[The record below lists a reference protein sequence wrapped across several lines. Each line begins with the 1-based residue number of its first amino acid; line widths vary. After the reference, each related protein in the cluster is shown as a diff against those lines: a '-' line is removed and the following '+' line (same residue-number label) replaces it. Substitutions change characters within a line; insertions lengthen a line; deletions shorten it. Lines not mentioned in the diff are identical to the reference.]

1 MASIPLGTGVYA
13 PLRYPIFRRIWLASL
28 LSNLG
33 QLIQGVGAAWAMTE
47 LTRAADMVALVQTAS
62 MLPLMLVSVA
72 AGAIADMYDRRLVG
86 LIALS
91 IALVGAVTLA
101 MISWAGLVT
110 PYLLLAFCFVIG
122 SGMALFSP
130 SWQASASEQVP
141 ADTLPAAIALNSI
154 SYNIAR
160 SFGPAIGGILVAAAG
175 AIAAFAANAL
185 LYIPLIVVLF
195 LWQRRHEP
203 PRLPPERIHR
213 AIVSGF
219 RYIANSPPIR
229 IVLARTAVMGL
240 LGGSMSALLP
250 LVVRD
255 QLHGGAQVYGIM
267 LGALGMGAVAGALNV
282 AYVRKRFASETA
294 VRACAL
300 TLGVAIAVVGL
311 SHSPVLTGAAL
322 FVAGVAWMLSVAM
335 FNIGVQLSAPRW
347 VAGRSLAAFQASIA
361 GGIAFGSWGWG
372 ALAQDRGVVAAL
384 LVSGVAMLL
393 SPLIGLKLRMPR
405 IGGVSED
412 ADPLADPEVRLG
424 LTARSGPIVVEVDY
438 RIDPAKARLFYGV
451 MQKIRLSRQRNGGYG
466 WSIARDIA
474 DPWTWTE
481 RYHCPTWLDYLRM
494 RSRATQA
501 ERDLQD
507 RASAYHE
514 GEQPIRIRRM
524 LERPLGSVR
533 WQEAVPDTGL
543 AEVLPL
549 PATPVTGV

>member
-1 MASIPLGTGVYA
+1 M
-13 PLRYPIFRRIWLASL
+13 
-28 LSNLG
+28 
-33 QLIQGVGAAWAMTE
+33 
-47 LTRAADMVALVQTAS
+47 RAGEAEHVVIRGH
-62 MLPLMLVSVA
+62 
-72 AGAIADMYDRRLVG
+72 AGDE
-86 LIALS
+86 
-91 IALVGAVTLA
+91 
-101 MISWAGLVT
+101 
-110 PYLLLAFCFVIG
+110 
-122 SGMALFSP
+122 
-130 SWQASASEQVP
+130 SEECNEQ
-141 ADTLPAAIALNSI
+141 
-154 SYNIAR
+154 
-160 SFGPAIGGILVAAAG
+160 
-175 AIAAFAANAL
+175 
-185 LYIPLIVVLF
+185 
-195 LWQRRHEP
+195 
-203 PRLPPERIHR
+203 ERCAYR
-213 AIVSGF
+213 GC
-219 RYIANSPPIR
+219 
-229 IVLARTAVMGL
+229 
-240 LGGSMSALLP
+240 
-250 LVVRD
+250 D
-255 QLHGGAQVYGIM
+255 QLHGGAQLYGIM

-282 AYVRKRFASETA
+282 ARVRKRFASETA

-322 FVAGVAWMLSVAM
+322 FVAGVVWMLSLAL

-361 GGIAFGSWGWG
+361 GGVAFGSWGWG
-372 ALAQDRGVVAAL
+372 ALAQDRGVAAAL

-412 ADPLADPEVRLG
+412 AAPLADPEVRLG
-424 LTARSGPIVVEVDY
+424 LTARSGPIVVEIEY
-438 RIDPAKARLFYGV
+438 RIYPAKARIFYGV
-451 MQKIRLSRQRNGGYG
+451 MQKIRLTRQRNGGYG

-533 WQEAVPDTGL
+533 WQEAVPDTGM

-549 PATPVTGV
+549 PATPVTGVRARLPAERLVGILAPFGKPGWCGMWVRAVRRTAWRSMRGGGLCSPISVCSTGRHV